1 MSIDFH
7 SFDHIHL
14 LGERA
19 MHPIAPRWP
28 CHAAL
33 LVLAGT
39 SLPRPRA
46 LQDTRS
52 GAIAYRDEFE
62 DSL

>member
-1 MSIDFH
+1 MSTDFR
-7 SFDHIHL
+7 SFDRVHL

-28 CHAAL
+28 RHAAL

-46 LQDTRS
+46 LPGTPIKARS
-52 GAIAYRDEFE
+52 SASNCRF
-62 DSL
+62 